1 MRPAYGA
8 AHCGRSGA
16 KEIRIGEHPVTV
28 VVDVANVMGSRPD
41 GWWRD
46 RAGAAVRLHA
56 DLVRLA
62 ASGRAVPPG
71 ETDPPDFVMVLEGA
85 ANAAASRISSAAAS
99 TSDAPASEAAASE
112 AAASEAA
119 ASEAPAGEVRVVR
132 ARGSGDDT
140 IVAVVRDLPGRR
152 IVVTADRELRE
163 RSVAAG
169 ATILGPSWLLGL
181 LQPLAARE
189 RPGMS
194 VFGLKS
200 GHPARSTGWPTSPLA
215 PGALGRRSEHRS
227 SHKAALARV
236 SGISTVWK
244 IL

>member
-8 AHCGRSGA
+8 SHCGRSGP
-16 KEIRIGEHPVTV
+16 KEIPIGEHAVTV

-56 DLVRLA
+56 ELVRLA

-85 ANAAASRISSAAAS
+85 ANAAASRI
-99 TSDAPASEAAASE
+99 TAPADEGPVGE
-112 AAASEAA
+112 G
-119 ASEAPAGEVRVVR
+119 PVGGGPVGEVRIVQ
-132 ARGSGDDT
+132 ARGSGDDA

-163 RSVAAG
+163 RSKAAG
-169 ATILGPSWLLGL
+169 ATILGPGWLLGL
-181 LQPLAARE
+181 L
-189 RPGMS
+189 RP
-194 VFGLKS
+194 
-200 GHPARSTGWPTSPLA
+200 
-215 PGALGRRSEHRS
+215 
-227 SHKAALARV
+227 
-236 SGISTVWK
+236 
-244 IL
+244 